1 MFPVPAAVSVAG
13 AHPMNARPDLAVVTE
28 HHSQRSVLRLHGEL
42 DVSNTDRLRRAITGA
57 LERHP
62 PIVVVDLSGL
72 SFTDCA
78 GLSAL
83 VWAHKLLARRGHTLL
98 VTGAKPAVQRLLH
111 LTDLDTYLHL
121 STPDAITTTPRQVP
135 GSDSGPTQKP
145 RCCRFPGTDGDLH
158 PSCTAH
164 GK

>member
-1 MFPVPAAVSVAG
+1 
-13 AHPMNARPDLAVVTE
+13 MNARPDLAVVTE

-42 DVSNTDRLRRAITGA
+42 DASSTDRLRRAVSDA

-62 PIVVVDLSGL
+62 PIIVVDLSGL

-83 VWAHKLLARRGHTLL
+83 VWAHKLLARHGHTLL
-98 VTGAKPAVQRLLH
+98 VSGARPAVQRLLH

-121 STPDAITTTPRQVP
+121 STPDAATTTPRQAP
-135 GSDSGPTQKP
+135 GADRGPAQKP
-145 RCCRFPGTDGDLH
+145 RGFCRFPRD
-158 PSCTAH
+158 
-164 GK
+164 